1 MPTLPQ
7 RSGALGALG
16 LCLILFLTAPTPGSA
31 QGSLVQR
38 VPIVPSGLAAPV
50 GVTHAGDGSGRL
62 FIIEQVGR
70 IRIWDGTQ
78 LLPTP
83 FLTLPVG
90 PGCSTTSCGERG
102 LLGLAFHPNYE
113 SNGFFYVFYTRP
125 SDGDIQIARYQ
136 VSSNPNVANPSS
148 GLVLLTIEHT
158 SQTNHNGG
166 QLAFGPDGYLYA
178 SVGDGGGGG
187 DPFENGQNVNTLLG
201 KILRLNVDQPAP
213 GLNYGIPGNNP
224 FVGVNGADEVW
235 AYGLRNPWR
244 FSFDRQTGDLF
255 IGDVGQNAWEEI
267 DFQAAGSAGGQNYG
281 WDCREGANNYNDTQD
296 VVNNPPVLNTDC
308 PGRTFVDPI
317 LQFSSQDPSPE
328 CSVTGGYVYRG
339 IANSTLLTGNY
350 LFSDFCSGKIWLGIR
365 AGGSTWT
372 FDYNNPLP
380 VTASFGVTSFGED
393 ELGRIYVTYS
403 NGGLYWLSPYT
414 FSDVPPTHTYWRFV
428 EAIFEAGITAG
439 CTTGSPPS
447 FCVDQNASRAEMA
460 IFLLKGRHGESYVP
474 PPATGTVFADVPA
487 SHPQAAWIEQL
498 FNEGLTAGC
507 ATNPR
512 RYCPTSNVRRD
523 EMAVF
528 LLRAK
533 HGPAFNPP
541 AATGTVF
548 ADVPAS
554 YWAAPW
560 IERLFSEGI
569 TAGCA
574 TGPTRYYCPDVLVA
588 RGPMAAFLSR
598 TFALPLP

>member
-1 MPTLPQ
+1 MPTLP
-7 RSGALGALG
+7 RPGVLGALG
-16 LCLILFLTAPTPGSA
+16 LCLVLLLAVAAPGAA

-38 VPIVPSGLAAPV
+38 VPIVTSGLTAPV

-62 FIIEQVGR
+62 FIIDQLGQ

-78 LLPTP
+78 LLPTA
-83 FLTLPVG
+83 FLTLSVG
-90 PGCSTTSCGERG
+90 PCGSLTNCGERG

-113 SNGFFYVFYTRP
+113 NNGFFYVYYTRL

-136 VSSNPNVANPSS
+136 VSSNPNVANSSS
-148 GLVLLTIEHT
+148 GLVLLTIEHS
-158 SQTNHNGG
+158 SQGNHNGG

-178 SVGDGGGGG
+178 AVGDGGGVG
-187 DPFENGQNVNTLLG
+187 DPFENGQNRNTLLG
-201 KILRLNVDQPAP
+201 KILRIDVDRDDFPADTAR
-213 GLNYGIPGNNP
+213 NYGIPADNP
-224 FVGVNGADEVW
+224 FAGATAGADEIW

-244 FSFDRQTGDLF
+244 FSFDRSTGDLF
-255 IGDVGQNAWEEI
+255 IGDVGQGNWEEI
-267 DFQAAGSAGGQNYG
+267 DFEPASSPGGVNYG
-281 WDCREGANNYNDTQD
+281 WDVLEGSNCHEDAPAGTCAAFLSGGSTLPVMEYNHD
-296 VVNNPPVLNTDC
+296 
-308 PGRTFVDPI
+308 G
-317 LQFSSQDPSPE
+317 PE

-350 LFSDFCSGKIWLGIR
+350 LFSDFCSGKIWRGIP
-365 AGGSTWT
+365 AGGGAWR
-372 FDYNNPLP
+372 FRYEEPLSVP
-380 VTASFGVTSFGED
+380 ASFGLTSFGED

-403 NGGLYWLSPYT
+403 DGRVYWLSPYT
-414 FSDVPPTHTYWRFV
+414 FSDVPPTNTYWRFV

-439 CTTGSPPS
+439 CTTGTPPS
-447 FCVDQNASRAEMA
+447 FCPDQNVSRAEMA
-460 IFLLKGRHGESYVP
+460 IFLLKGRHGEAYVP
-474 PPATGTVFADVPA
+474 PPATGTVFADVP
-487 SHPQAAWIEQL
+487 STSFGAAWIEQL
-498 FNEGLTAGC
+498 FNEGLAAGC

-512 RYCPTSNVRRD
+512 RYCPTENVRRD

-533 HGPAFNPP
+533 YGPSYTPP
-541 AATGTVF
+541 PATGTVF

-560 IERLFSEGI
+560 IEQLFNEGI

-574 TGPTRYYCPDVLVA
+574 TSPRSYCPAGLVP